1 MYKVKVDEKLL
12 CFTGSVNGMEYV
24 TDPDVKLVVNGVDS
38 FSFAIY
44 PQHPLYREIECKVSR
59 VKIWR
64 GSELLFY
71 GEVTGYSQDMYGIRT
86 YDCEGALAWLNDLHF
101 ALSLIHI

>member
-24 TDPDVKLVVNGVDS
+24 TDPDVKLVVNGMDS

-44 PQHPLYREIECKVSR
+44 PQHPLYKEIACKVSR

-64 GSELLFY
+64 DSKLLFT
-71 GEVTGYSQDMYGIRT
+71 EKSRDTVRT
-86 YDCEGALAWLNDLHF
+86 CMAYARMTARELWHG
-101 ALSLIHI
+101 

>member
-38 FSFAIY
+38 LFFRNLPAAPTVPKKIV
-44 PQHPLYREIECKVSR
+44 CKVSR

-64 GSELLFY
+64 DSELPFLRR
-71 GEVTGYSQDMYGIRT
+71 SHGIQSGHVWHT
-86 YDCEGALAWLNDLHF
+86 HV
-101 ALSLIHI
+101 

>member
-12 CFTGSVNGMEYV
+12 CFTGSVNG
-24 TDPDVKLVVNGVDS
+24 VDS

-44 PQHPLYREIECKVSR
+44 PQHPLYKEIACKVSR

-64 GSELLFY
+64 DS
-71 GEVTGYSQDMYGIRT
+71 
-86 YDCEGALAWLNDLHF
+86 
-101 ALSLIHI
+101 